1 MLIGHFGVA
10 LAAKKVAPKTSL
22 GVMIAATSLI
32 DLLWP
37 IFLLLGWEKVAI
49 KPGNTAVTPLAFEH
63 YPITHSLLGAAGWS
77 VAFALIFWLITKR
90 NRDAVIVGIVAVSH
104 WFLDLIVH
112 RPDLPI
118 LPGMSAKLG
127 FGLWNS
133 VIGTVLVEG
142 AIFIAGIWIYVVST
156 KAKNKKG
163 VYGFWSLILFWAII
177 YVVNLTSAPPPDTK
191 AIGYIGLAMLIFPFW
206 AWWADRNR
214 KVIDI

>member
-10 LAAKKVAPKTSL
+10 LAAKRIAPKSSL

-49 KPGNTAVTPLAFEH
+49 EPGNTAVTPLAFEH

-77 VAFALIFWLITKR
+77 FAFGLIFWLITKR

-118 LPGMSAKLG
+118 IPGVSTKLG

-142 AIFIAGIWIYVVST
+142 AIFIAGILIYTVST

-163 VYGFWSLILFWAII
+163 VYGFWGLILFWAII
-177 YVVNLTSAPPPDTK
+177 YVVNLTSTPPPDAK
-191 AIGYIGLAMLIFPFW
+191 AIGYVGLLMLIFPFW
-206 AWWADRNR
+206 ARWVDRNR
-214 KVIDI
+214 KV